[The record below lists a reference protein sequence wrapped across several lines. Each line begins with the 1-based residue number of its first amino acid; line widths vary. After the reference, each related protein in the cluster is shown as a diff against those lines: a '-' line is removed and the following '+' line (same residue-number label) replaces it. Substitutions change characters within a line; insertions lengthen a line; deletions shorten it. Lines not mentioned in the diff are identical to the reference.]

1 MFLKATA
8 EWVARESGKEAD
20 MTKVKKQL
28 RTAFQASKVRHER
41 KIQAERTVDRDK
53 RVYPYGG
60 DSDSG
65 NGGGKRKKKSLFRH
79 SKRTRKS
86 SKQEEAE
93 PQASTSGA
101 QPPDVFVISDSEG
114 EKED

>member
-65 NGGGKRKKKSLFRH
+65 NGGKRKKKSLFRH

-86 SKQEEAE
+86 SKQEEVE

-101 QPPDVFVISDSEG
+101 QPPDVFEISDSEG